1 MPFKSEVIFRLVYG
15 EKIMRIIGWAF
26 LMLEALIE
34 KITSKLNV
42 VANHH
47 K

>member
-1 MPFKSEVIFRLVYG
+1 
-15 EKIMRIIGWAF
+15 MRIIGWAL

-42 VANHH
+42 VVNHH